1 MKFYIRRKSIIV
13 DKRRGFTLVELLVV
27 ISIIAI
33 LMSILMPVL
42 AAVKEQAR
50 QQSCASRIRQH
61 IFAFHMYA
69 DENNSKLPLP
79 STAGAWL
86 QDVAVNTVH
95 FMLKTGLKR
104 ELFYCPSNTNHQK
117 YNDLFWMY
125 NNKTWNGK
133 RFTDSSGFVVSGY
146 CYILETDPS
155 QSPRTPITPYKKD
168 GMPKRW
174 LKTIQESHPA
184 SRELIID
191 SIMGKPMG
199 SSYKYGHN
207 FAEIDGGIFQSGT
220 GVYDQTSH
228 LRKGILP
235 SGGNIGFLD
244 GHSEWRMFDPDLEA
258 DGDAIPRYG
267 TSPGFFW

>member
-1 MKFYIRRKSIIV
+1 MMKFYIRRKSVIV
-13 DKRRGFTLVELLVV
+13 GKRRGFTLVELLVV

-50 QQSCASRIRQH
+50 QQSCATRIRQH
-61 IFAFHMYA
+61 IFAFNMYA

-79 STAGAWL
+79 STAGWWL
-86 QDVAVNTVH
+86 QDVAINTVH

-104 ELFYCPSNTNHQK
+104 ELFYCPSNANHQK

-125 NNKTWNGK
+125 NNHTWNGT
-133 RFTDSSGFVVSGY
+133 RFTDPSGFVVSGY
-146 CYILETDPS
+146 CYILETAPT
-155 QSPRTPITPYKKD
+155 QTPRPTITPYKKD
-168 GMPKRW
+168 GMPKIW
-174 LKTIQESHPA
+174 LKTIQENHPA
-184 SRELIID
+184 LRELVVD
-191 SIMGKPMG
+191 SIMGQPNP
-199 SSYKYGHN
+199 SYKYGHN
-207 FAEIDGGIFQSGT
+207 FAEIAGGIYAES

-228 LRKGILP
+228 LRKGTLP
-235 SGGNIGFLD
+235 IGGNIGFLD